1 MLERVH
7 LEILAAVKKHG
18 TLTQAA
24 SALHLSQSALSHSIK
39 KLEGH
44 IGTAIWQKEGRLLRL
59 TDAGN
64 RILVLSERVLPQ
76 FEHTELLLNHV
87 AKGEIGFLRIGMECH
102 PCYQWLLKVITP
114 YLTKWSGVDIDV
126 KQAFQFGG
134 LGALYN
140 YEIDMLVTPDPVF
153 KPELNYIPVFNYEHR
168 LVVSNSHDLAKKAFI
183 EAKDLSEETL
193 FTYPV
198 EPERLD
204 IFSQFLHPA
213 KCTVKK
219 HKLIETTEI
228 MLQMVAAKRGVCAL
242 PGWLVNDYTS
252 HLPVTSIQIGEKG
265 IHKDIFLGIR
275 QGEDN
280 IPYLQDFI
288 NIAKRTS

>member
-7 LEILAAVKKHG
+7 LEILAAVKKYG

-59 TDAGN
+59 TDAGH
-64 RILVLSERVLPQ
+64 RVLILSERVLPQ
-76 FEHTELLLNHV
+76 FEHTELLLSHV
-87 AKGEIGFLRIGMECH
+87 AKGEIGSLRIGMECH

-114 YLTKWSGVDIDV
+114 YLAKWSGVDIDV

-140 YEIDMLVTPDPVF
+140 YEIDMLVTPDPLF

-168 LVVSNSHDLAKKAFI
+168 LVVSNSHDLAQKAFI

-242 PGWLVNDYTS
+242 PGWLVDDYTN
-252 HLPVTSIQIGEKG
+252 HLPVTSVQIGEKG
-265 IHKDIFLGIR
+265 IQKDIYLGIR
-275 QGEDN
+275 KGEDEV
-280 IPYLQDFI
+280 PYLQDFI